1 MNEKNLFQ
9 KINEVKT
16 ELLTANLKKSW
27 KNKFAGY
34 EYFELSDF
42 LPFIVQ
48 ACNKIW
54 IFTSVS
60 FTEEVAT
67 LKVVNCENPTQFIE
81 ITSPMKELELK
92 GCNQIQALW
101 GVETYQRRYLY
112 MSLFDIVEN
121 DMFDSTTTEEKKV
134 EIKKV
139 NPEKSK
145 QHLEAFKKDCET
157 LDTGDKQAVEDL
169 LGKWRL
175 LLPILQEEEKKELTE
190 ICIGIKELLD
200 SKKEKKWQ

>member
-9 KINEVKT
+9 KINEVKV

-42 LPFIVQ
+42 LPFIVK

-54 IFTSVS
+54 LFTRVS

-67 LKVVNCENPTQFIE
+67 LKVVNCENPAQFIE

-145 QHLEAFKKDCET
+145 QHLEAFKKACET

-169 LGKWRL
+169 LWKGRL
-175 LLPILQEEEKKELTE
+175 LLPILQEEDKKELTE
-190 ICIGIKELLD
+190 ICVGIKELLD
-200 SKKEKKWQ
+200 AKKEKKWQ

>member
-67 LKVVNCENPTQFIE
+67 LKVVNCENPAQFIE

-92 GCNQIQALW
+92 GCNQIQALG

-134 EIKKV
+134 ELKKTT
-139 NPEKSK
+139 PEKSK
-145 QHLEAFKKDCET
+145 KFLEDFKKTCET
-157 LDTGDKQAVEDL
+157 IDMNDKEAVEDL
-169 LGKWRL
+169 LWKWRL
-175 LLPILQEEEKKELTE
+175 LLPILQEQDKKELTE
-190 ICIGIKELLD
+190 LCVWIKEILD
-200 SKKEKKWQ
+200 SNAKKWQ

>member
-67 LKVVNCENPTQFIE
+67 LKVVNCENPAQFIE

-92 GCNQIQALW
+92 GCNQIQALGW
-101 GVETYQRRYLY
+101 VETYQRRYLY

-139 NPEKSK
+139 SPEKSK
-145 QHLEAFKKDCET
+145 QHLEAFKKTCET

-169 LGKWRL
+169 LGKGRL
-175 LLPILQEEEKKELTE
+175 LLPILQEEDKKELTE
-190 ICIGIKELLD
+190 ICVWIKEILD
-200 SKKEKKWQ
+200 SKKSK

>member
-67 LKVVNCENPTQFIE
+67 LKVVNCENPAQFIE

-92 GCNQIQALW
+92 GCNQIQALG

-121 DMFDSTTTEEKKV
+121 DMFDATTTEEKKV
-134 EIKKV
+134 ELKKTT
-139 NPEKSK
+139 PEKSK
-145 QHLEAFKKDCET
+145 KFLEDFKKTC
-157 LDTGDKQAVEDL
+157 DTIDMNDKEAVEDL
-169 LGKWRL
+169 LWKGRL
-175 LLPILQEEEKKELTE
+175 LLPILQEQDKKELTE
-190 ICIGIKELLD
+190 LCVGMKEILD
-200 SKKEKKWQ
+200 SKTKKWV

>member
-34 EYFELSDF
+34 DYFELSDF

-67 LKVVNCENPTQFIE
+67 LKVVNCENPAQFIE

-121 DMFDSTTTEEKKV
+121 DMFDATTTEEKKV
-134 EIKKV
+134 ELKKTT
-139 NPEKSK
+139 PEKSK
-145 QHLEAFKKDCET
+145 KFLEDFKKTCET
-157 LDTGDKQAVEDL
+157 IDMNDKEAVEDL
-169 LGKWRL
+169 LWKWRL
-175 LLPILQEEEKKELTE
+175 LLPILQEQDKKELTE
-190 ICIGIKELLD
+190 LCVGIKEILD
-200 SKKEKKWQ
+200 SNAKKWQ

>member
-67 LKVVNCENPTQFIE
+67 LKVVNCENPAQFIE

-134 EIKKV
+134 ELKKTT
-139 NPEKSK
+139 PEKSK
-145 QHLEAFKKDCET
+145 KFLEDFKKTCET
-157 LDTGDKQAVEDL
+157 IDMNDKEAVEDL
-169 LGKWRL
+169 LWKWRL
-175 LLPILQEEEKKELTE
+175 LLPILQEQDKKELTE
-190 ICIGIKELLD
+190 LCVWIKEILD
-200 SKKEKKWQ
+200 SNAKKWQ